1 MRVDTYQQ
9 CIEIIKAGRQFDTF
23 NANHLKSV
31 CGYHKLLSR
40 RMLIILVEIGCVKYL
55 GETKINGKGHATSQY
70 QVTPYA
76 ITKLKQS
83 IEKERQEKE
92 RQQAIK
98 VKAKIKSKPPAK
110 IKKIVEIKTQEPDLG
125 CGYKVVKKANVKGMG
140 VSYLNGLD
148 QMLAEVRQ

>member
-1 MRVDTYQQ
+1 MKKD
-9 CIEIIKAGRQFDTF
+9 
-23 NANHLKSV
+23 
-31 CGYHKLLSR
+31 
-40 RMLIILVEIGCVKYL
+40 
-55 GETKINGKGHATSQY
+55 GKGHAISHY

-98 VKAKIKSKPPAK
+98 AKEKIKSKPPAK

-140 VSYLNGLD
+140 ISYLNGLD

>member
-23 NANHLKSV
+23 NTNHLKSV

-76 ITKLKQS
+76 ITKLKRA
-83 IEKERQEKE
+83 IERERQEKE

-98 VKAKIKSKPPAK
+98 AKAKIKSKPPTK
-110 IKKIVEIKTQEPDLG
+110 IKKIVEIKTQEPDLE

-140 VSYLNGLD
+140 ISYLNGLD
-148 QMLAEVRQ
+148 QMLAEVR

>member
-1 MRVDTYQQ
+1 M
-9 CIEIIKAGRQFDTF
+9 
-23 NANHLKSV
+23 
-31 CGYHKLLSR
+31 
-40 RMLIILVEIGCVKYL
+40 VEIGCVKYL

-76 ITKLKQS
+76 ITKLKRS

-98 VKAKIKSKPPAK
+98 AKAKIKSKPPTK
-110 IKKIVEIKTQEPDLG
+110 IKKVVEIKTQEPDLG

-140 VSYLNGLD
+140 ISYLNGLD
-148 QMLAEVRQ
+148 QMLAEVRQWKTKCQKSINANAVVKICTYKRLNIALGFTFIATAVERKALQ